1 MALLR
6 ISISLSH
13 AGMGRVKVV
22 DLPEVEKVF
31 PPVEQHVYIRN
42 KVYKVRK
49 MAGQDPAAGGPTQ
62 NINVGG
68 SAAGVAQI
76 AGNSNT
82 VTATG
87 RISSDM
93 SEDVL
98 KALLAI
104 QTAVS
109 AHPAARVLTDAA
121 VQEAKK
127 PQADKS
133 AIGAQL
139 KSALDIAKTGLGWA
153 EIAKTLAPSIE
164 AAANW
169 LGGEWTHLL
178 TP

>member
-1 MALLR
+1 
-6 ISISLSH
+6 
-13 AGMGRVKVV
+13 
-22 DLPEVEKVF
+22 
-31 PPVEQHVYIRN
+31 
-42 KVYKVRK
+42 
-49 MAGQDPAAGGPTQ
+49 MAGQDPAAGGTTQ

-68 SAAGVAQI
+68 SAAGVAQV

-87 RISSDM
+87 RISM
-93 SEDVL
+93 PEDVL

-109 AHPAARVLTDAA
+109 AHPAVRVLTDAA

-139 KSALDIAKTGLGWA
+139 KAALDIAKTGLGWA

-164 AAANW
+164 IAAN
-169 LGGEWTHLL
+169 LRVKSMRCAS
-178 TP
+178 PAP